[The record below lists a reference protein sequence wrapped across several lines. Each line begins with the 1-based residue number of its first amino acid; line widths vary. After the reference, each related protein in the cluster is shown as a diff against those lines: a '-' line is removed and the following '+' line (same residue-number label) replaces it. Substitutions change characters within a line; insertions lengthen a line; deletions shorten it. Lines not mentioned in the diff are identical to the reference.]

1 MAKFRK
7 VVAIGV
13 SVAALAVAGS
23 AFAQAAQGSDGT
35 DEASSGDIIVT
46 ANKRE
51 QSINDVGLTIQAAT
65 AETLGNR
72 GINSVGDLA
81 KLVPGFTAT
90 QSTFQTPIYTLRGVG
105 LYDATVGAAP
115 AVAIYTDQVPR
126 NFPMMSDGLELDI
139 ERVEV
144 LKGPQGTLFGQS
156 STGGAINY
164 IVGKPTGELKAGFDA
179 SIERY
184 GKADIG
190 AFISGP
196 LGENLKGRLAVRGIT
211 GGAWQRSVSRPDD
224 KNGATRKLMGRLS
237 LDFEPSSAFRV
248 QASFTA
254 AQDHSDPQAP
264 QYVNS
269 FYNIYSTATLAAAN
283 ANAATRNPFG
293 YVDNALYA
301 LLTTPGSPG
310 FRADHVGNQS
320 LAVARMNGVGD
331 INAFRPQIAAG
342 TRALLGSPRVATPQ
356 AADWTPGFLR
366 GARNDYYQG
375 LLRVDINLS
384 DDITLTSLTAF
395 AKSNLDRTID
405 LDGTVAESLNIPSF
419 GSIKTF
425 NQELRLSGKSDR
437 LDWIIGG
444 TYDNLKTSDN
454 NDYILFDY
462 IGSNPFGTT
471 AVASRTNGPVLL
483 TTNLFD
489 TKLKTLAVFANAE
502 FKLTD
507 QLSISGGIRYTD
519 NKQTATYCY
528 NDPAKD
534 TLQTTSALFGTLSQ
548 LVGGAPAT
556 FRINPGQCFPAG
568 DGTPGRPFGIA
579 TLTPVPNQQN
589 ENNVSFRFGLNYK
602 LASGGLLYATV
613 SQGYKAG
620 VFSNIGASSISQY
633 SPAVQEKLN
642 SYEAGFKL
650 PLADRKLQLNG
661 AFFYYDY
668 TNKQTR
674 AKVSDPVWGLLEK
687 LVNVPKSRIWGL
699 EGELV
704 ARPVDG
710 LTLAAGA
717 TYLKSRVTSN
727 FSQSLGGQAV
737 YNSMGFT
744 GNFKDS
750 KLPFTP
756 EFTANADI
764 QYEWTMGGIKPF
776 LGATVVHQ
784 GKSVATYENA
794 ILRADFFQIP
804 SYATLDLRAGFGSED
819 DRWKLM
825 FYGRNVTN
833 KYYVIAPTFYHD
845 AYFNLVGKPA
855 IYGAQFS
862 FRY

>member
-1 MAKFRK
+1 MASFRK
-7 VVAIGV
+7 IVTIGA
-13 SVAALAVAGS
+13 SIGALAVASS
-23 AFAQAAQGSDGT
+23 AHAQTAQGAEG
-35 DEASSGDIIVT
+35 ASANDIIVT

-65 AETLGNR
+65 SESLANR
-72 GINSVGDLA
+72 GINSVADLS

-105 LYDATVGAAP
+105 LYDATVGASP

-164 IVGKPTGELKAGFDA
+164 IVGKPTNELKAGFDA
-179 SIERY
+179 SIERFGRFDVSGY
-184 GKADIG
+184 V
-190 AFISGP
+190 SGP
-196 LGENLKGRLAVRGIT
+196 LGENLKGRLAVRGIG
-211 GGAWQRSVSRPDD
+211 GGAWQRSISRPND

-237 LDFEPSSAFRV
+237 LDFEPSSAFRL
-248 QASFTA
+248 QANFTA
-254 AQDHSDPQAP
+254 AQDHSDSQAP

-269 FYNIYSTATLAAAN
+269 FYNIYSTASLAAAN
-283 ANAATRNPFG
+283 ANPATRNPFG

-310 FRADHVGNQS
+310 FRADHIGNQAT
-320 LAVARMNGVGD
+320 AVARMNGVGD

-342 TRALLGSPRVATPQ
+342 TRALLGTPYVPTPQ
-356 AADWTPGFLR
+356 AADWTPNFLR
-366 GARNDYYQG
+366 GARNHYYQG
-375 LLRVDINLS
+375 TLRADIDLT
-384 DDITLTSLTAF
+384 DTLVLTSVTAF
-395 AKSNLDRTID
+395 AKSKIDRTID
-405 LDGTVAESLNIPSF
+405 LDGTTAESLNIPSF

-425 NQELRLSGKSDR
+425 NQEIRLSGRSDV
-437 LDWIIGG
+437 LNWIVGG
-444 TYDNLKTSDN
+444 SYDNLKTSDN

-462 IGSNPFGTT
+462 IGSNPFGVT
-471 AVASRTNGPVLL
+471 APAFRTNGPVLL

-502 FKLTD
+502 FKISD
-507 QLSISGGIRYTD
+507 QFTVSGGIRYTD

-548 LVGGAPAT
+548 LIGGAPAT
-556 FRINPGQCFPAG
+556 FSIAPGQCFPAG

-579 TLTPVPNQQN
+579 TKTPVTNQQN
-589 ENNVSFRFGLNYK
+589 ENNISFRVGLNYK
-602 LASGGLLYATV
+602 LNSGGLIYATV

-620 VFSNIGASSISQY
+620 VFSNIGASSVSQY
-633 SPAVQEKLN
+633 SPAVQEKIVA
-642 SYEAGFKL
+642 YEVGIKL
-650 PLADRKLQLNG
+650 PLADKRFQFNA

-687 LVNVPKSRIWGL
+687 LVNVPKSNIWGL
-699 EGELV
+699 EGEFV
-704 ARPVDG
+704 ARPTDG
-710 LTLAAGA
+710 LTISAGA
-717 TYLKSRVTSN
+717 TYLQSRVTSD
-727 FSQSLGGQAV
+727 FTRSVGGQTV

-756 EFTANADI
+756 EFTANADL
-764 QYEWTMGGIKPF
+764 QYEWTMGSLKPF
-776 LGATVVHQ
+776 FGGTLVYQ
-784 GKSVATYENA
+784 GKSSATYETST
-794 ILRADFFQIP
+794 LRADFFRIP
-804 SYATLDLRAGFGSED
+804 SYATLDLRVGFGSED

-825 FYGRNVTN
+825 LYGRNITN

-862 FRY
+862 VRY